1 MITEYSVI
9 KSKTLLTTILAV
21 VVVIAI
27 ITPPITA
34 VLAQDVFE
42 SQEDGCRLQVPQGW
56 VIQDDNIMS
65 SQPRSEVIATPS
77 QL

>member
-42 SQEDGCRLQVPQGW
+42 SQEMAVGCRFHRVGLFKMIISCHHSHVVKSLQHYV
-56 VIQDDNIMS
+56 
-65 SQPRSEVIATPS
+65 
-77 QL
+77 

>member
-1 MITEYSVI
+1 
-9 KSKTLLTTILAV
+9 LTTILAV

-65 SQPRSEVIATPS
+65 SQPRSEVIAT
-77 QL
+77 LCLEN